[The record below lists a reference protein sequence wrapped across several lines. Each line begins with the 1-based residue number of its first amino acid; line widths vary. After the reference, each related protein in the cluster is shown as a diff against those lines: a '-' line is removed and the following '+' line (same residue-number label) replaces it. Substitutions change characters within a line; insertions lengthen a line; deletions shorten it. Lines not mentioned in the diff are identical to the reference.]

1 MHLWGRI
8 LSSVFAVAMSLAFIS
23 ASAQTSET
31 ETPPLVASPEVTTG
45 IASLLPDEEDVPDGL
60 VIFQDGE
67 RALEDVTSGFS
78 DPEATAAQ
86 FEEWGW
92 QGNVVRAF
100 TVEEGTAADPDGVDG
115 IYVSIHEFG
124 SPEAA
129 AEALEFSA
137 EQHLEQDPVL
147 AEQDAP
153 GLGGTSR
160 ALFGEQPYG
169 NEITLYVQQDNVLIR
184 LSANSPEGDPEE
196 VARNLVEN
204 VLDSPFFEQ

>member
-1 MHLWGRI
+1 MRLWGRI
-8 LSSVFAVAMSLAFIS
+8 LSSLFAIVMSLAFIS
-23 ASAQTSET
+23 ASAQTPEAG
-31 ETPPLVASPEVTTG
+31 TPPPAASPEATTG

-67 RALEDVTSGFS
+67 RTLADVTSGFS

-129 AEALEFSA
+129 TEALEFSA

-147 AEQDAP
+147 TEQDAP
-153 GLGGTSR
+153 SLGGTSR

-184 LSANSPEGDPEE
+184 LSANSPEGNPED

-204 VLDSPFFEQ
+204 VLESPYFEQ